1 MSLIV
6 KSSPGWANMTS
17 TTIVVSTIYYYSH
30 FAIRLSLY
38 TMKSTSLSSWHGI
51 ESETKK
57 KIDMTFL
64 SNRLSEVVLYY
75 HLSPENDHAVKKNR
89 KNLAIY

>member
-1 MSLIV
+1 
-6 KSSPGWANMTS
+6 MTS
-17 TTIVVSTIYYYSH
+17 TTIVVSTIYYHSH

-75 HLSPENDHAVKKNR
+75 HLSPENDHTVKKSR

>member
-17 TTIVVSTIYYYSH
+17 TTIVVSTIYYYYSH

-57 KIDMTFL
+57 KIDMTFFI
-64 SNRLSEVVLYY
+64 
-75 HLSPENDHAVKKNR
+75 K
-89 KNLAIY
+89 

>member
-1 MSLIV
+1 
-6 KSSPGWANMTS
+6 MTS
-17 TTIVVSTIYYYSH
+17 TTIVVSTIYYYYSH

-57 KIDMTFL
+57 KIDITFL
-64 SNRLSEVVLYY
+64 SNRLSEVALYY
-75 HLSPENDHAVKKNR
+75 HLSPDNDHADKKNR
-89 KNLAIY
+89 NNLAI

>member
-1 MSLIV
+1 
-6 KSSPGWANMTS
+6 MTS
-17 TTIVVSTIYYYSH
+17 TTIVVSTIYYYYSH

-75 HLSPENDHAVKKNR
+75 HLSPENDHTVKKSR